1 MKTLKVKTDDLKFR
15 SSPEISETN
24 IQGSLTLAQS
34 VEFIS
39 GKENDRFWAIK
50 AMIDGTTKQG
60 FASAKF
66 LRPLVSDRKEALIS
80 AVVQEWLQFDRGKK
94 KETDSTHVKI
104 VGEYW
109 KSIGTNDR
117 DGNSRDQPWSAAFIS
132 SMMKKTGYADFLL
145 NESHSAYVHD
155 AFDKRKTGDASAP
168 FWAFNVGEHKPQLGD
183 LVCKT
188 REDSNFSSMD
198 TMTPGFFKSHCDVIV
213 EIRDTEVRGIGGN
226 VRNSVAV
233 NVSPLDSGGFLK
245 QGGTERVY
253 GILGNNL

>member
-15 SSPEISETN
+15 SSPEISDTN

-39 GKENDRFWAIK
+39 GKENDRFWTIK
-50 AMIDGTTKQG
+50 ALVDSTTKQG

-80 AVVQEWLQFDRGKK
+80 AVVQEWLRFDRGKK
-94 KETDSTHVKI
+94 KETDSTHIKI

-109 KSIGTNDR
+109 KSIGFNDR
-117 DGNSRDQPWSAAFIS
+117 DGNNANPWSAAFIS
-132 SMMKKTGYADFLL
+132 SMMKKAGYANFLFA
-145 NESHSAYVHD
+145 EGHSTYVHD
-155 AFDKRKTGDASAP
+155 AFEKRKAGDASAP
-168 FWAFNVGEHKPQLGD
+168 FWAFNVGDHKPQLGD

-188 REDSNFSSMD
+188 RGESNFSSMD
-198 TMTPGFFKSHCDVIV
+198 TMPPGFFKSHCDVIV
-213 EIRDTEVRGIGGN
+213 EIGDTEVRAIGGN

-233 NVSPLDSGGFLK
+233 NISPLDSSGFLR

-253 GILGNNL
+253 GILRNNL